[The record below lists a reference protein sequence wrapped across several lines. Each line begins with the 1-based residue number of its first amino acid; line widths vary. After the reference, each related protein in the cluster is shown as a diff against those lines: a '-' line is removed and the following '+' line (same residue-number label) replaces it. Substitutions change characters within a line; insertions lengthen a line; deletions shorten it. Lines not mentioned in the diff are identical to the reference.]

1 MESPQ
6 PRKLSTYL
14 ADDVRDNA
22 DDLVETWISEI
33 TMHPSLR
40 PIRMLPRDAIR
51 DHIPEVIRTIAESLR
66 TPLEAGPKDVAI
78 RSHAR
83 LRYDQGYDIEELFIE
98 HRTLSKI
105 VIDRMSRALERYPG
119 PTDPIEVGRVFSRLS
134 AGLAGI
140 SERTASIYRE
150 TEVRHQRELH
160 IQLENYIRTIT
171 HELKQPLNAIQAGA
185 GLLEEEGRA
194 SEPAPRPESLG
205 IIRRG
210 IQRAMSLI
218 DEIRTLAF
226 MEGANQTQPWQSLE
240 SCVHPVLAELG
251 DLARRTVVR
260 MDVVQPLPTIDVDT
274 TRVGIALVNLVSNA
288 IKYSDP
294 EKPERWVRVSVER
307 AEPKEAHLWKVTVS
321 DNGLGIP
328 NAFQPQVFE
337 RHFRAHPD
345 AAEGTGLGLAIT
357 RQVIEQGG
365 GRLWFESE
373 EGKGSA
379 FHFTIPAHLNDM
391 AARPLER

>member
-1 MESPQ
+1 
-6 PRKLSTYL
+6 
-14 ADDVRDNA
+14 
-22 DDLVETWISEI
+22 
-33 TMHPSLR
+33 
-40 PIRMLPRDAIR
+40 
-51 DHIPEVIRTIAESLR
+51 
-66 TPLEAGPKDVAI
+66 
-78 RSHAR
+78 
-83 LRYDQGYDIEELFIE
+83 
-98 HRTLSKI
+98 
-105 VIDRMSRALERYPG
+105 
-119 PTDPIEVGRVFSRLS
+119 
-134 AGLAGI
+134 
-140 SERTASIYRE
+140 
-150 TEVRHQRELH
+150 
-160 IQLENYIRTIT
+160 
-171 HELKQPLNAIQAGA
+171 
-185 GLLEEEGRA
+185 
-194 SEPAPRPESLG
+194 
-205 IIRRG
+205 
-210 IQRAMSLI
+210 
-218 DEIRTLAF
+218 
-226 MEGANQTQPWQSLE
+226 
-240 SCVHPVLAELG
+240 
-251 DLARRTVVR
+251 